1 MLVSSLGANPA
12 SEYRLPS
19 SPPPPFTPSPYAADD
34 VPDPSEFLVDCD
46 TLLYA
51 PLRLCRSRYR
61 RSSHTA
67 MIPQAQRRARPP
79 RTAPIAIP
87 VTLLLAVVAVLPSV
101 DNCDA
106 VPAVSFSFC
115 VGVGVAVVVV
125 VVVLMLVWV
134 WVVVTETE
142 WVEIFVLVIIFVEGG
157 IVGEEELV
165 VMKAE

>member
-61 RSSHTA
+61 RSSLTA
-67 MIPQAQRRARPP
+67 MIPHAQRRASPP
-79 RTAPIAIP
+79 PQDGAYCYPRD
-87 VTLLLAVVAVLPSV
+87 VVIGGGGGAAFRGQLRCCSCGFVFIFAWGSVLRGCSRGGCA
-101 DNCDA
+101 D
-106 VPAVSFSFC
+106 
-115 VGVGVAVVVV
+115 VGLGSGS
-125 VVVLMLVWV
+125 W
-134 WVVVTETE
+134 
-142 WVEIFVLVIIFVEGG
+142 
-157 IVGEEELV
+157 
-165 VMKAE
+165 